1 MIANNYWTLS
11 ESLYRIESGTIMH
24 VNLTRWLLANKHLVN
39 LVGLVRNHTL
49 LIDSRVRIEASKWN
63 ESESFV
69 FVSSRLCSF
78 LYFCWRFYCSVLD
91 KGFLWL
97 FFSVS
102 QRRTGVGWRSD
113 RKIVGAERDQDPQFS
128 LNFSSNFR
136 VVLRQ
141 EFSIFLRYVRLARD
155 VLILET

>member
-78 LYFCWRFYCSVLD
+78 LYFCWGFYCSVLD

-97 FFSVS
+97 FF
-102 QRRTGVGWRSD
+102 
-113 RKIVGAERDQDPQFS
+113 
-128 LNFSSNFR
+128 R
-136 VVLRQ
+136 V
-141 EFSIFLRYVRLARD
+141 ARD
-155 VLILET
+155 VLGLVDVATEKLSERNGTKTHNFPIIFRATFALCYVKNSRYFFATFG